1 MIANRLCAFTLA
13 TAFAAFWSVP
23 PATAATY
30 DGNWNML
37 AVTTNGHCGVIK
49 IGMGINRGR
58 IYSTGGKFVMH
69 RIQLAGRVSGSG
81 QALITAVA
89 GPRIAKGKGRF
100 NRSRATGTWSGTG
113 PSGVC
118 TGVWSAVRA

>member
-13 TAFAAFWSVP
+13 TAFAVFCSVP
-23 PATAATY
+23 AATAATF

-49 IGMGINRGR
+49 IGMGISRGH
-58 IYSTGGKFVMH
+58 IYSTGGRFVTH

-89 GPRIAKGKGRF
+89 GPRIAKGSGRF

>member
-13 TAFAAFWSVP
+13 TAFAVFCAVP
-23 PATAATY
+23 LATAATF

-49 IGMGINRGR
+49 IGMGINHGR
-58 IYSTGGKFVMH
+58 IYSTGGRFVMH

-89 GPRIAKGKGRF
+89 GPRIAKGSGRF
-100 NRSRATGTWSGTG
+100 VRTRATGTWSGTG

>member
-13 TAFAAFWSVP
+13 TAFAAFWSAP

-49 IGMGINRGR
+49 IGMGITRGR

-69 RIQLAGRVSGSG
+69 RIQLVGGVSGSG

>member
-23 PATAATY
+23 PATAANY

-49 IGMGINRGR
+49 IGMGITRGR

-89 GPRIAKGKGRF
+89 GPRIAKGTGRF
-100 NRSRATGTWSGTG
+100 NRSRATGKWSGTG

>member
-49 IGMGINRGR
+49 IGMGITHGR

-69 RIQLAGRVSGSG
+69 RIQLAGGVSGSG